1 MNDHGFELVEERHIP
16 EINSLA
22 RRFRHAK
29 TGARLLSIENDDE
42 NKLFCIAFATPPE
55 DSTGLP
61 HILEHSVLCG
71 SETYPVKEPFKEL
84 RKGSL
89 NTFLNAFTG
98 ADRTMYPVAS
108 QNGQDFYNLVSVY
121 LDAVFKPFLTPETL
135 QTQGW
140 HYETE
145 GPDAPLTFKGV
156 VFNEMKGAYSSPDN
170 LIGRYTQQ

>member
-1 MNDHGFELVEERHIP
+1 MTVAGFELVEERHIP

-22 RRFRHAK
+22 RRYRHSK
-29 TGARLLSIENDDE
+29 TGARLLSLENDDE

-98 ADRTMYPVAS
+98 PDRTMYPVAS
-108 QNGQDFYNLVSVY
+108 QNRQDFHNLVSVY
-121 LDAVFKPFLTPETL
+121 LDAVFKPLLTPRDLAEPGL
-135 QTQGW
+135 
-140 HYETE
+140 
-145 GPDAPLTFKGV
+145 AL
-156 VFNEMKGAYSSPDN
+156 
-170 LIGRYTQQ
+170 